1 MAAINILASGVIVHL
16 IVKVLTTL
24 GVGFLSYTG
33 FSLVLDEI
41 EQQALL
47 VFDGLPLTVTNII
60 GLMGID
66 VYISYVLSAFSAV
79 FALRVVKKLNI
90 L

>member
-1 MAAINILASGVIVHL
+1 MAIVNVLATGVITHI
-16 IVKVLTTL
+16 IVKAALSL

-66 VYISYVLSAFSAV
+66 VYISYVISAFSAV

>member
-1 MAAINILASGVIVHL
+1 MAAINLLATGVIVHL

-24 GVGFLSYTG
+24 GIGFLSYTG
-33 FSLVLDEI
+33 FQFVLDKI
-41 EQQALL
+41 QDQAIT

-66 VYISYVLSAFSAV
+66 IYISYVLSAFSAV
-79 FALRVVKKLNI
+79 FALRVVKKLKI